1 MPDWLIAIILG
12 IVEGLTEF
20 IPVSSTGHL
29 IVAGELLGRQGP
41 VWETFEVVIQ
51 LGSIL
56 AIAVVYRERFQ
67 SFLTL
72 DGYIGRGGDRAGQRP
87 KIGAGAGFRGLNG
100 LILLACSALPAAIL
114 GFIFLDLIKEHL
126 FGSFTVAIG
135 WIVGGI
141 ALLIVERLLPD
152 TRPAE
157 AALTATGPGGE
168 PIRMPEREL
177 ADGHRRAFARPR
189 YESLDDITW
198 RVALLIGLC
207 QCFALWPGA
216 SRSASTIVGGMFL
229 GVSRK
234 AAAEFSFFAAMPIL
248 FGASALDLWSS
259 RDLITRA
266 DIPNFLIGLVVAFV
280 SALVAVRWFVSFVS
294 TRTMV
299 PFGWYRIVAGSLLL
313 GWLAVS

>member
-12 IVEGLTEF
+12 IVEGVTEF

-29 IVAGELLGRQGP
+29 IVAGDLLGWDGP
-41 VWETFEVVIQ
+41 VSETFEVVIQ
-51 LGSIL
+51 LGAIL

-72 DGYIGRGGDRAGQRP
+72 DGYIGGNRQDTKPRV
-87 KIGAGAGFRGLNG
+87 GAGAGFRGLNG

-114 GFIFLDLIKEHL
+114 GFIFLDTIKEHL
-126 FGSFTVAIG
+126 FGSFTVALG

-141 ALLIVERLLPD
+141 ALLVVERLLPSAN
-152 TRPAE
+152 PSE
-157 AALTATGPGGE
+157 AALTATGPDGE
-168 PIRMPEREL
+168 PVRMPEQEL
-177 ADGHRRAFARPR
+177 RDGRRRAMAAPL

-198 RVALLIGLC
+198 RVAFLIGLC
-207 QCFALWPGA
+207 QCFALWPGF

-229 GVSRK
+229 GVSRR

-259 RDLITRA
+259 RDIITRS
-266 DIPNFLIGLVVAFV
+266 DVPTFVIGLVVSFI
-280 SALVAVRWFVSFVS
+280 SALFAVRWFIRFLS

-299 PFGWYRIVAGSLLL
+299 LFGWYRIVAGALLL
-313 GWLAVS
+313 LWLAVS

>member
-1 MPDWLIAIILG
+1 MPDWLIAIVLG

-29 IVAGELLGRQGP
+29 IVAGDLLGWDGP
-41 VWETFEVVIQ
+41 VSETFEVVIQ
-51 LGSIL
+51 LGAIL
-56 AIAVVYRERFQ
+56 AVAVVYRERFR
-67 SFLTL
+67 SFVTL
-72 DGYIGRGGDRAGQRP
+72 DGYIGGEGRRRGLPPVGR
-87 KIGAGAGFRGLNG
+87 GAGFRGLNG

-114 GFIFLDLIKEHL
+114 GFILLDVIKDHL

-141 ALLIVERLLPD
+141 ALLLVERLLPD
-152 TRPAE
+152 REPAE
-157 AALTATGPGGE
+157 AALTATGPDGE
-168 PIRMPEREL
+168 PTRMPERET
-177 ADGHRRAFARPR
+177 ADGHRVALAKPR
-189 YESLDDITW
+189 YDSLDDLTW

-207 QCFALWPGA
+207 QCLALWPGA

-259 RDLITRA
+259 RDIITRS
-266 DIPNFLIGLVVAFV
+266 DIPVFLIGLAVAFV
-280 SALVAVRWFVSFVS
+280 SALFAVRWFVRFVS

-299 PFGWYRIVAGSLLL
+299 PFGWYRIVAGGALLI
-313 GWLAVS
+313 WLLIS

>member
-29 IVAGELLGRQGP
+29 IVAGDLLNWDGP
-41 VWETFEVVIQ
+41 LADTFEVVIQ
-51 LGSIL
+51 LGAIF

-72 DGYIGRGGDRAGQRP
+72 DGYIGGGGGRSRLPRIGQ
-87 KIGAGAGFRGLNG
+87 GAGFRGLNG
-100 LILLACSALPAAIL
+100 LVLLACSALPAAIL
-114 GFIFLDLIKEHL
+114 GFIFLDTIKAHL
-126 FGSFTVAIG
+126 FGSFTVALG

-141 ALLIVERLLPD
+141 ALLIVERLLPSAD
-152 TRPAE
+152 PPE
-157 AALTATGPGGE
+157 AALTATGPRGE

-177 ADGHRRAFARPR
+177 GDGRRRALAAPR
-189 YESLDDITW
+189 YESIDDITW

-248 FGASALDLWSS
+248 LGASALDLWSS
-259 RDLITRA
+259 RDIITRA
-266 DIPNFLIGLVVAFV
+266 DLPTFVIGLVVSFV
-280 SALVAVRWFVSFVS
+280 SALFAVRWFIRFVS

-299 PFGWYRIVAGSLLL
+299 PFGWYRIVAGALLL
-313 GWLAVS
+313 GWLAIS

>member
-12 IVEGLTEF
+12 IVEGVTEF

-29 IVAGELLGRQGP
+29 IVAGDLLN
-41 VWETFEVVIQ
+41 WEGDLADTFEVVIQ
-51 LGSIL
+51 LGAIL

-72 DGYIGRGGDRAGQRP
+72 DGYLGRRHHNAPPR
-87 KIGAGAGFRGLNG
+87 IGAGAGFRGLNG

-114 GFIFLDLIKEHL
+114 GFIFLDTIKEHL
-126 FGSFTVAIG
+126 FGSFTVALG

-141 ALLIVERLLPD
+141 ALLIVERLLPTTD
-152 TRPAE
+152 PSD
-157 AALTATGPGGE
+157 AALTASGPHGE
-168 PIRMPEREL
+168 PVRMPEQEL
-177 ADGHRRAFARPR
+177 GDGQRRALAAPR

-198 RVALLIGLC
+198 RVAFLIGLC
-207 QCFALWPGA
+207 QCFALWPGF

-259 RDLITRA
+259 RDIITRS
-266 DIPNFLIGLVVAFV
+266 DVPTFVIGLVVSFIA
-280 SALVAVRWFVSFVS
+280 ALLAVRWFIRFVS

-299 PFGWYRIVAGSLLL
+299 PFGWYRIAAGALLL
-313 GWLAVS
+313 LWLAIS

>member
-12 IVEGLTEF
+12 IVEGVTEF

-29 IVAGELLGRQGP
+29 IVAGDLLNWDGP
-41 VWETFEVVIQ
+41 LADTFEVVIQ
-51 LGSIL
+51 LGAIL

-72 DGYIGRGGDRAGQRP
+72 DGYIGGNRQAHRP
-87 KIGAGAGFRGLNG
+87 RIGAGAGFRGLNG
-100 LILLACSALPAAIL
+100 IVLLACSALPAAIL
-114 GFIFLDLIKEHL
+114 GFIFLDTIKEHL
-126 FGSFTVAIG
+126 FGSFTVALG

-141 ALLIVERLLPD
+141 ALLIVERLLPSAD
-152 TRPAE
+152 PSE

-168 PIRMPEREL
+168 PVRMPEREL
-177 ADGHRRAFARPR
+177 RDGRRRALAAPR
-189 YESLDDITW
+189 YESIDDITW

-207 QCFALWPGA
+207 QCFALWPGF

-229 GVSRK
+229 GVSRR

-259 RDLITRA
+259 RDIITGA
-266 DIPNFLIGLVVAFV
+266 DVPTFVIGLVVSFIA
-280 SALVAVRWFVSFVS
+280 ALFAVRWFIRFLS

-299 PFGWYRIVAGSLLL
+299 PFGWYRIGAGILLL
-313 GWLAVS
+313 LWLAVS